1 MFRVIIAGGRDF
13 DDYDLVVSTMDKLLQ
28 NITEPITIVCGMAR
42 MFVSELET

>member
-28 NITEPITIVCGMAR
+28 NITEPITIVCER
-42 MFVSELET
+42 EHVSAKQS